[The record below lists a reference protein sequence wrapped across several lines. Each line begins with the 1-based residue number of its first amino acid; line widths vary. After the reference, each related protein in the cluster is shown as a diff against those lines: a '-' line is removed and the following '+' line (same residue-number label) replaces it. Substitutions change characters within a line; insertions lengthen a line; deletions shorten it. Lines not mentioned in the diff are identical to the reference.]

1 MSKELEVLIHEAH
14 EALQF
19 GTVHLTLKKA
29 AGNITTV
36 DLTKITRRK
45 VGGNAEAL
53 TIIGTML
60 KLLKEAGDT
69 GELTF
74 TITMDKGDSTQIL
87 MHDFRRANLNNGSY
101 Q

>member
-1 MSKELEVLIHEAH
+1 MSKDLEALITEAH

-45 VGGNAEAL
+45 VTGSSEAL
-53 TIIGTML
+53 TVIGTML
-60 KLLKEAGDT
+60 KLLKESGDT

-74 TITMDKGDSTQIL
+74 TISLDKGDSSQIL
-87 MHDFRRANLNNGSY
+87 MHDFRRSNLSAGSY